1 MKKEFS
7 GYLLRCG
14 SLKSSGAK
22 YKEKR
27 PQWQIFLFIG
37 VIMFESIVG
46 ILVGAG
52 NLLIFFII
60 FRQLCRVS
68 SVQHNGETL
77 RPISRAK
84 VWSNERYYVG
94 SNEIFH
100 NGSVLISSHPFASIT
115 RVEKSS
121 LNINHAY
128 VWDIHIQ
135 ANGKYHIFSF
145 RPQRCFGEWL
155 AQFRQSYPDR
165 VHGKWSRWA

>member
-1 MKKEFS
+1 
-7 GYLLRCG
+7 
-14 SLKSSGAK
+14 
-22 YKEKR
+22 
-27 PQWQIFLFIG
+27 
-37 VIMFESIVG
+37 MFETIVSIIVG
-46 ILVGAG
+46 IFVCAG
-52 NLLIFFII
+52 NFLIFFII
-60 FRQLCRVS
+60 ARQIRRVP

-84 VWSNERYYVG
+84 VWSNERFYVG
-94 SNEIFH
+94 GNEIFRY
-100 NGSVLISSHPFASIT
+100 NGNALVSSHPIASIT

-145 RPQRCFGEWL
+145 RPNNQHFADWL
-155 AQFRQSYPDR
+155 AQFRQAYPDR

>member
-1 MKKEFS
+1 MRGQS
-7 GYLLRCG
+7 
-14 SLKSSGAK
+14 
-22 YKEKR
+22 
-27 PQWQIFLFIG
+27 
-37 VIMFESIVG
+37 VD
-46 ILVGAG
+46 
-52 NLLIFFII
+52 FFII
-60 FRQLCRVS
+60 FRQLRRVP

-84 VWSNERYYVG
+84 VWSNEQFYVG

-121 LNINHAY
+121 LNINHSY

-135 ANGKYHIFSF
+135 ANGKYYIFSF
-145 RPQRCFGEWL
+145 RPQRYFGEWL
-155 AQFRQSYPDR
+155 AQFRKSYPDR

>member
-1 MKKEFS
+1 M
-7 GYLLRCG
+7 
-14 SLKSSGAK
+14 
-22 YKEKR
+22 
-27 PQWQIFLFIG
+27 P
-37 VIMFESIVG
+37 
-46 ILVGAG
+46 
-52 NLLIFFII
+52 
-60 FRQLCRVS
+60 

-84 VWSNERYYVG
+84 VWSNERFYVG
-94 SNEIFH
+94 GNEIFRY
-100 NGSVLISSHPFASIT
+100 NGNTLVSSHPIASIT

-145 RPQRCFGEWL
+145 RHNNQHFADWL
-155 AQFRQSYPDR
+155 AQFRQAYPDR